1 MTSFKSIPPETLQKN
16 AFEMIGK
23 DWMLVTAEANGKVN
37 TMTASWG
44 GLGVLWNKNVS
55 YVFIRPQRHT
65 KSFVDQADT
74 FTLTFFGEEHRKTL
88 SYLGSVSGK
97 DEDKIAKSGL
107 TVKHLD
113 GTPYFEE
120 ASLVIRCKKL
130 FAQPLSPESFIETE
144 LIEKIYP
151 TRDFHTM
158 YVSEI
163 MEVFIKE

>member
-1 MTSFKSIPPETLQKN
+1 MTSFKSIKPEALQKN

-23 DWMLVTAEANGKVN
+23 DWMLVTAETNGKAN

-44 GLGVLWNKNVS
+44 GLGVLWNKNVA

-74 FTLTFFGEEHRKTL
+74 FSLTFYNDAHRKTL
-88 SYLGSVSGK
+88 SYLGTVSGK
-97 DEDKIAKSGL
+97 DEDKIAKSGF
-107 TVKHLD
+107 TIKHIE

-120 ASLVIRCKKL
+120 ASIVMRCKKL

-158 YVSEI
+158 YVAEI
-163 MEVFIKE
+163 TDVIIKE

>member
-1 MTSFKSIPPETLQKN
+1 MTSFKSIQPEILQKN

-23 DWMLVTAEANGKVN
+23 DWMLVTAEAGGIAN

-44 GLGVLWNKNVS
+44 GLGVLWNKNVA

-65 KSFVDQADT
+65 KSFIDQADT
-74 FTLTFFGEEHRKTL
+74 FTLSFLGEEHRKTL
-88 SYLGSVSGK
+88 GYLGTVSGK

-107 TVKHLD
+107 TIKHLD

-120 ASLVIRCKKL
+120 ANIVMCCRKL

-144 LIEKIYP
+144 LIDKIYP

-158 YVSEI
+158 YVAEI
-163 MEVFIKE
+163 TDVFIKE